1 MKQQLYINNVVFRI
15 LFPAIA
21 GLILYLAM
29 LMVFGSLDQLAE
41 NFFSQEALFIIIL
54 TYLNHEWSVFRLKKG
69 SGQEIFTGGNAIRLF
84 LYLTGVMLVT
94 LTITSVTI
102 LVYFIII
109 IGYFHFLTELITLNV
124 LMLLFQM
131 LMHLYYIGII
141 QIGHLHAISMEQE
154 ETHREQL
161 ELELETFENEMNPGL
176 LMDCLETL
184 ISLIHKDIQDAEK
197 YIQNLSD
204 HYRYLLENRQR
215 EFIEMDL
222 EIKSVEDLVYLLGR
236 AGAKDMSLEYRKG
249 QDFRGIKIIPG
260 TLSYI
265 VFYIVNNMIIS
276 SLSPVNI
283 HVSLDKDKN
292 VLISCRNRPRL
303 MPADVQTGNLNRLN
317 RSYTH
322 YTGFGLEVNE
332 GVDMFEWKVPHIP
345 EIRED

>member
-41 NFFSQEALFIIIL
+41 SFFSQEALFIITL
-54 TYLNHEWSVFRLKKG
+54 TYLNHEWSVFLLKKG
-69 SGQEIFTGGNAIRLF
+69 HGQEIFTGGNTIRLV
-84 LYLTGVMLVT
+84 LHLTGVILVT

-102 LVYFIII
+102 LFYFIFII
-109 IGYFHFLTELITLNV
+109 RYFHFLTELITLNV
-124 LMLLFQM
+124 LMILFQM
-131 LMHLYYIGII
+131 LIQLYYIGII
-141 QIGHLHAISMEQE
+141 QIGHLHTISMEQE
-154 ETHREQL
+154 ETHNKQL

-176 LMDCLETL
+176 LMGCFETL
-184 ISLIHKDIQDAEK
+184 ISLIHRDIQDAEK

-215 EFIEMDL
+215 EFVEMDL
-222 EIKSVEDLVYLLGR
+222 EMKSIEELVYLLGR
-236 AGAKDMSLEYRKG
+236 AGEKDLSLEYGKG

-260 TLSYI
+260 TLSFI
-265 VFYIVNNMIIS
+265 IFYIVNNMIIS

-283 HVSLDKDKN
+283 HISLDKDENILVGCKN
-292 VLISCRNRPRL
+292 LPRL

-322 YTGFGLEVNE
+322 YTGFGLKVNIGE
-332 GVDMFEWKVPHIP
+332 DMIEWKVPNIP
-345 EIRED
+345 EVRED